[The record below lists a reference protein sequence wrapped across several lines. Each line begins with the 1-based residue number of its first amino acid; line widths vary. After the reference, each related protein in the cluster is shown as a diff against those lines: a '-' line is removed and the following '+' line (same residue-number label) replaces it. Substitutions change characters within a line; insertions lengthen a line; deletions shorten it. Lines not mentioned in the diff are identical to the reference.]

1 MTSQPGKQTIAKHLL
16 LYISRSK
23 DNQTV
28 KSGQLIKYNM
38 RKIFLEQS
46 YPKCGEE
53 TSPKL
58 FSEKT
63 KMSISLDE

>member
-1 MTSQPGKQTIAKHLL
+1 MTSQPGKQTTAKHLL
-16 LYISRSK
+16 LYISGSK

-53 TSPKL
+53 TSPKP
-58 FSEKT
+58 KQN
-63 KMSISLDE
+63 